1 MPIRENG
8 TLPKIR
14 SVTCGHWSDSLSR
27 FRHERRCVSARR
39 CSRPYPLNW
48 KWRSNPSPNIGRSA
62 FSQVKEDLFPPI
74 PQAKRSLSLVMPH
87 AVYWSL
93 PITTVGAILLLALH
107 LGGASCGF
115 SLDWE
120 TSPAP
125 DITKYMVYW
134 GPQGGVLSESLG
146 VRSVT
151 TATIAELNERALIA
165 LACLSQSGVRDN
177 YLGPKYGLSI
187 AH

>member
-107 LGGASCGF
+107 LGGA
-115 SLDWE
+115 
-120 TSPAP
+120 
-125 DITKYMVYW
+125 W